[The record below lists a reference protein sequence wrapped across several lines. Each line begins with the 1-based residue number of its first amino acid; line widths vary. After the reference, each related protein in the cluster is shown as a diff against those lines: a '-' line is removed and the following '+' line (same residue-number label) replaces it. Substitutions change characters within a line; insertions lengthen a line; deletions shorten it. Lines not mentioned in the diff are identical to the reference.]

1 MFNCGYEYRS
11 TDQVISIYNSLGGKR
26 QALDPIDSKRESP
39 VLSMYVCG
47 LTPQDRAHLGHAL
60 MAMRFDM
67 VRRYLS
73 YRRLDVKFVQNVTD
87 IDDKI
92 IAKVLSQN
100 VDPMQMTRQ
109 YTDEFYECAS
119 KLHVLPVDELTRVSD
134 FIPEIIAFIEEL
146 IARDFAYATKDGNVY
161 FKVEK
166 KEDYGK
172 LSNQNIS
179 KLHESVRK
187 EIEKDKESPL
197 DFALWKRDESTALSR
212 PSPWGVG
219 RPGWHIECSVMAH
232 ETLGAAIDI
241 HGGAL
246 DLKFPHHENEI
257 AQSEA
262 HSGGNFASV
271 WMHCGLLNIEGQ
283 KMSKSLNNFVTVV
296 ESLERYGVTPI
307 RYAVARHHYRSHLDL
322 TNKLIRESLNA
333 LLDFHKLFDSLP
345 TPELVASSVTEL
357 GDEAQALARKF
368 ELAMDNDFNS
378 PEALVVLD
386 QARSK
391 LVASLGKGC
400 STEDKHVREVV
411 YTIKALGNIL
421 GLFFDSLETVQ
432 REGLRAMASMLGS
445 EVLTPSDVQEM
456 LNERREARTQKDFAR
471 SDAIRDSLKA
481 KGIEVLDSSEGS
493 SWRFVGA
500 MS

>member
-1 MFNCGYEYRS
+1 
-11 TDQVISIYNSLGGKR
+11 
-26 QALDPIDSKRESP
+26 
-39 VLSMYVCG
+39 
-47 LTPQDRAHLGHAL
+47 
-60 MAMRFDM
+60 
-67 VRRYLS
+67 
-73 YRRLDVKFVQNVTD
+73 
-87 IDDKI
+87 
-92 IAKVLSQN
+92 
-100 VDPMQMTRQ
+100 
-109 YTDEFYECAS
+109 
-119 KLHVLPVDELTRVSD
+119 
-134 FIPEIIAFIEEL
+134 
-146 IARDFAYATKDGNVY
+146 
-161 FKVEK
+161 
-166 KEDYGK
+166 
-172 LSNQNIS
+172 
-179 KLHESVRK
+179 
-187 EIEKDKESPL
+187 
-197 DFALWKRDESTALSR
+197 
-212 PSPWGVG
+212 
-219 RPGWHIECSVMAH
+219 
-232 ETLGAAIDI
+232 
-241 HGGAL
+241 
-246 DLKFPHHENEI
+246 
-257 AQSEA
+257 
-262 HSGGNFASV
+262 
-271 WMHCGLLNIEGQ
+271 
-283 KMSKSLNNFVTVV
+283 
-296 ESLERYGVTPI
+296 
-307 RYAVARHHYRSHLDL
+307 L

-400 STEDKHVREVV
+400 STEDKHVRELV

-471 SDAIRDSLKA
+471 SDAIRDALKG